1 MKSARDPKEP
11 PMSDPL
17 YGCIEAGGTKFVCAV
32 GRSPETLSDP
42 VIIPTTD
49 PPTTL
54 AAVVDYF
61 RSMPRV
67 DAFGIASFGPADV
80 DPRSP
85 HFGTILKTTKP
96 GWSDTALRGAIAEAF
111 GVPVGFDT
119 DVNGAVL
126 AEAEWGAAAGQSV
139 AVYVTVGTGIG
150 AGACI
155 DGKTLHG
162 KHHPE
167 MGHIFPRR
175 HPADL
180 DFPGT
185 CPFHG
190 DCLEGLASGP
200 AILKRWGAS
209 LSQLPADHIAHE
221 VIAYYLGQ
229 LAITLIA
236 VTSADVILFGGG
248 VLGTPG
254 LLARIR
260 AAVTASNHGY
270 WAEDD
275 DIGRIIRAP
284 GLGTKA
290 GLCGGLFLAQ
300 HAQG

>member
-1 MKSARDPKEP
+1 
-11 PMSDPL
+11 MSDPL

-32 GRSPETLSDP
+32 GRSPETLSEP
-42 VIIPTTD
+42 VHIPTTD
-49 PPTTL
+49 PATTL
-54 AAVVDYF
+54 TAVVDYF
-61 RSMPRV
+61 RRMPRV

-80 DPRSP
+80 DPASP
-85 HFGTILKTTKP
+85 RFGNILKTTKP
-96 GWSDTALRGAIAEAF
+96 GWSNTQLRKTIAEAF

-119 DVNGAVL
+119 DVIGAAL

-139 AVYVTVGTGIG
+139 AIYVTVGTGIG
-150 AGACI
+150 AGAVI
-155 DGKTLHG
+155 GGQALHG

-180 DFPGT
+180 EFPGC

-190 DCLEGLASGP
+190 DCLEGLAAGP

-209 LSQLPADHIAHE
+209 LSHLAADHIAHE

-236 VTSADVILFGGG
+236 VTSAQVIVFGGG

-260 AAVTASNHGY
+260 TVVAAHNHGY
-270 WAEDD
+270 WGEDD
-275 DIGRIIRAP
+275 DIGHILHAP

-290 GLCGGLFLAQ
+290 GLCGGLILARR
-300 HAQG
+300 ALG